1 MGLGN
6 CWAMQQLQEFEQ
18 HGTCTEFTSCGTVI
32 NTRHFTCLDT
42 PASGYK
48 PLPASAALPT
58 RNRSSHSHYCIPIH
72 VFQRSYSRG
81 HRRRRRIGQDVR
93 IVFVRIKK
101 VQWLTRGGSAIHSSS
116 LREAQ
121 MSSSTTLTPLLPK
134 RW

>member
-1 MGLGN
+1 M
-6 CWAMQQLQEFEQ
+6 WAWAIVGQCSNFKNSSN
-18 HGTCTEFTSCGTVI
+18 TEHVQNLRHVAQI

-93 IVFVRIKK
+93 IGFIRIKK
-101 VQWLTRGGSAIHSSS
+101 VQWFTCGGSVIHSSS